1 MSFLRCHMQS
11 RPLLYKSATAAG
23 VMALHALQAGAGSL
37 QHHAGQVQE
46 GQHDQNREAA
56 GRVCRGQGGARV
68 HPLCDPAAHI
78 ASPD

>member
-1 MSFLRCHMQS
+1 M
-11 RPLLYKSATAAG
+11 
-23 VMALHALQAGAGSL
+23 HAVQAGAGSV

-56 GRVCRGQGGARV
+56 GGVCGGQGGAGV

-78 ASPD
+78 AGPD